1 MCPRVVIWLEVVF
14 MSATLHLNSSILVW
28 NFMFYEI
35 CSTETFIS
43 ATDSRFSG
51 VEAFKVYLGSSYE
64 ILFGIWYNLL
74 YFYIG
79 L

>member
-1 MCPRVVIWLEVVF
+1 MK
-14 MSATLHLNSSILVW
+14 SAP
-28 NFMFYEI
+28 
-35 CSTETFIS
+35 
-43 ATDSRFSG
+43 TDSRFSG

-79 L
+79 LWQCVIFIVAF

>member
-1 MCPRVVIWLEVVF
+1 
-14 MSATLHLNSSILVW
+14 
-28 NFMFYEI
+28 MFYEI

-43 ATDSRFSG
+43 ATDSQFSG

-64 ILFGIWYNLL
+64 ILFGIWWPFVSIYNLL

-79 L
+79 LWQCVIFIVAF

>member
-1 MCPRVVIWLEVVF
+1 
-14 MSATLHLNSSILVW
+14 
-28 NFMFYEI
+28 MFYEI

-43 ATDSRFSG
+43 ATDSQFSG

-79 L
+79 LWQCVIFIVAF

>member
-1 MCPRVVIWLEVVF
+1 
-14 MSATLHLNSSILVW
+14 
-28 NFMFYEI
+28 MFYEI

-79 L
+79 LWQCVIFIVAF